1 MLLACVWGEMWSL
14 NWTMTRVTNGGLI
27 KDDGAVRL
35 EVGSVLPTDPPSCLT
50 CDNILPV
57 PSSLSLTRPTGDPL
71 TPCLPLT
78 YSMNVPYVS

>member
-35 EVGSVLPTDPPSCLT
+35 EVDSVLSYLFSVLRRHPLDTLVTS
-50 CDNILPV
+50 NR
-57 PSSLSLTRPTGDPL
+57 LSLKPDRKSTRL
-71 TPCLPLT
+71 N
-78 YSMNVPYVS
+78 SSH